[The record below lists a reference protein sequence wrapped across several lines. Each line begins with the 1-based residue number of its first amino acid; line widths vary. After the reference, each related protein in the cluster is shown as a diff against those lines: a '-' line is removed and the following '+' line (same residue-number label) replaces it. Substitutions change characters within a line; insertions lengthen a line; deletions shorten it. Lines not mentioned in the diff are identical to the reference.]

1 MFELIVTIIFVLS
14 LCGIFVIV
22 FRKVPVLAT
31 LPKNGTTGFKKH
43 RVILNIEKRI
53 KEAHFDLFVK
63 QLLLH
68 KTLSW
73 VKVMTLKIETK
84 LDTVLHRIRK
94 KAQEIDKQAANK
106 K

>member
-1 MFELIVTIIFVLS
+1 MFELIATIIFILS

-22 FRKVPVLAT
+22 FRKAPVLAT
-31 LPKNGTTGFKKH
+31 LPKNGTMGFKKH
-43 RVILNIEKRI
+43 RVVSDIEKKI
-53 KEAHFDLFVK
+53 KSVHFDLFVK

-73 VKVMTLKIETK
+73 VKVMTLKIETR
-84 LDTVLHRIRK
+84 LDAVLHRIRK